1 MISNIKR
8 KLKVALS
15 NPRLIGVKLLYRLS
29 PLLPDKLYLK
39 LLFPLKVG
47 YKLNL
52 ENPQTYN
59 EKLQWIKLYYRKP
72 IMSVMADKYAAKQYI
87 ENIIGDEYVVKNYG
101 VWEHFND
108 IDFSTLPESFVLK
121 TTHDQGG
128 VVVVKDKNE
137 LDIKK
142 AKAKLERHLEK
153 GTYHL
158 MKEWPYKNIQSRII
172 AEELLMDTEKGD
184 LWDYKFYC
192 FNGEPKLM
200 YISHGRQS
208 HTTYFDFYD
217 MDFEKQDI
225 SRPGH
230 PISEKMIKKPE
241 QWELMKEIS
250 RKLSAGWPHLRVDF
264 YCVEGKLYLGELTF
278 FQGGGMKPFYPE
290 SWDYKLGEM
299 IALSNIEK

>member
-1 MISNIKR
+1 MISNIKK
-8 KLKVALS
+8 KLKSVAA
-15 NPRLIGVKLLYRLS
+15 NPRLIGIKLLYQLS
-29 PLLPDKLYLK
+29 PLLPEKLYLK

-52 ENPQTYN
+52 DNPLTYN

-87 ENIIGDEYVVKNYG
+87 ADIIGEEYIVRNYG
-101 VWEHFND
+101 VWERFDD
-108 IDFSTLPESFVLK
+108 IDFSSLPKSFVLK

-128 VVVVKDKNE
+128 VVVVKDKNK

-142 AKAKLERHLEK
+142 AKAKLERHLKK
-153 GTYHL
+153 GTYHI
-158 MKEWPYKNIQSRII
+158 MKEWPYKNIQPRII
-172 AEELLMDTEKGD
+172 AEELLIDAKKGD

-200 YISHGRQS
+200 YISHGRQ
-208 HTTYFDFYD
+208 TDITYLDFFD
-217 MDFEKQDI
+217 MDFEKKDI
-225 SRPGH
+225 TRPRFAS
-230 PISEKMIKKPE
+230 SEEKIDKPE
-241 QWELMKEIS
+241 QWELMQDLS

-278 FQGGGMKPFYPE
+278 FQGGGMMPFYPE
-290 SWDYKLGEM
+290 SWDDKLG
-299 IALSNIEK
+299 SYIELT

>member
-1 MISNIKR
+1 MISIVKR
-8 KLKVALS
+8 KLQTVAS
-15 NPRLIGVKLLYRLS
+15 NPRVIGVKLLYRLS

-142 AKAKLERHLEK
+142 AKAKLERHLKK

-158 MKEWPYKNIQSRII
+158 MKEWPYKNIQPRII
-172 AEELLMDTEKGD
+172 AEELLIDTEKGD

-200 YISHGRQS
+200 YISHGRQAD
-208 HTTYFDFYD
+208 TTYLDFYD

-225 SRPGH
+225 SRPGFSA
-230 PISEKMIKKPE
+230 SEKNINKPE
-241 QWELMKEIS
+241 QWELMKELS
-250 RKLSAGWPHLRVDF
+250 LKLSAGWPHLRVDF
-264 YCVEGKLYLGELTF
+264 YCIDRKLYLGELTF
-278 FQGGGMKPFYPE
+278 FQGGGMMPFYPE
-290 SWDYKLGEM
+290 SWDYKLGEY
-299 IALSNIEK
+299 IKLT

>member
-1 MISNIKR
+1 MKVFRRRVKTAVSDPR
-8 KLKVALS
+8 KIAK
-15 NPRLIGVKLLYRLS
+15 KLLYQFS

-52 ENPQTYN
+52 DNPQTYN

-142 AKAKLERHLEK
+142 AKAKLERHLKK

-158 MKEWPYKNIQSRII
+158 MKEWPYKNIQPRII
-172 AEELLMDTEKGD
+172 AEELLIDTEKGD
-184 LWDYKFYC
+184 LWDYKFQC

-200 YISHGRQS
+200 YISHGRQAD
-208 HTTYFDFYD
+208 TTYLDFYD

-225 SRPGH
+225 SRPGFSA
-230 PISEKMIKKPE
+230 SETKINKPE
-241 QWELMKEIS
+241 QWELMKELS

-290 SWDYKLGEM
+290 SWDYKLGKMM
-299 IALSNIEK
+299 ILPSLGK